1 MKKRKALL
9 EKKLNR
15 LIGKNKDLKARADAS
30 EDVSEVRSILGQV
43 KENEETIEEVRE
55 EIALIDEELRA
66 KEQGGETL
74 KPDELLPEGAQLR
87 NGTIVGSFT
96 SATTKPATENRD
108 GLMQSETMEYRQAY
122 RRFIQNNEPIPAELR
137 TGDAA
142 VPQVVIGQ
150 LQSRSGEAINAATTT
165 AVIPLTIVRE
175 ITNMIRLRVGQ
186 VYRRT
191 RKIAVQGG
199 VKFPV
204 GEFETELHWITEKT
218 VSPNQDLGDVEL
230 ISFDYNVAEIRVAQT
245 FLSERVSLA
254 EFEAEIARAIATAF
268 FKGMDE
274 AVVSGSGNGAPL
286 GLLNDP
292 RVINQA
298 GHVFEMTAEDIS
310 DWTKWQEFF
319 STIPLGYDEGEFI
332 FTKGTVDRYL
342 RTMKDDVNR
351 PLYYEA
357 AGMTV
362 SSGDVDNPGG
372 AFFGHPFTM
381 VENFVLPDFAS
392 ANDGDVVAIWWQPWE
407 YIFNEQFG
415 FTMRRY
421 FDERENKWVTK
432 LLLITDGK
440 VLNPKGVYLIK
451 KKV

>member
-1 MKKRKALL
+1 MKRKKLL

-15 LIGKNKDLKARADAS
+15 LIGKNQELKARADAS
-30 EDVSEVRSILGQV
+30 ENADEVRSILDQV
-43 KENEETIEEVRE
+43 RENNEAIEEIRE
-55 EIALIDEELRA
+55 EIAILDEELRSA
-66 KEQGGETL
+66 EAAGGVATTEEQ
-74 KPDELLPEGAQLR
+74 PPEGAQLR
-87 NGTIVGSFT
+87 NGQVMGSFRT
-96 SATTKPATENRD
+96 STTETTTENRD
-108 GLMQSETMEYRQAY
+108 GLMQSETIEYRQAY

-137 TGDAA
+137 TGDAE
-142 VPQVVIGQ
+142 VPAALIGQ
-150 LQSRSGEAINAATTT
+150 LSRRSGETINTTTTT
-165 AVIPLTIVRE
+165 AVIPLTIVRQ
-175 ITNMIRLRVGQ
+175 ITNLVRLRVGQ

-218 VSPNQDLGDVEL
+218 VSPDQDLGDVEL

-254 EFEAEIARAIATAF
+254 EFETEIARAIAVAF

-274 AVVSGSGNGAPL
+274 AVVNGSGNGAPL

-392 ANDGDVVAIWWQPWE
+392 AEDGDVVAIWWQPWE
-407 YIFNEQFG
+407 YLFNEQFG
-415 FTMRRY
+415 FTMRKY

-440 VLNPKGVYLIK
+440 VINPRGVYLIK